1 MLGSAAWTH
10 ARAEFGPPSIMD
22 CTECCGLD
30 TGRARSC
37 SRGVYVAFEVFFWE
51 VISGLPCIEGSPWI
65 GRREVW
71 VWGGG
76 AARGVGV
83 GGWGGAHAPASKQLR
98 LTLRKSVPSRRSS
111 RALKTPSSCTT
122 MRRSTPSVSGQPW
135 EGSRC
140 VCESTCTTTTKGGEH
155 RVGRRETK
163 SGVSFEAAFVAACS
177 VQAAVPE
184 CASVPECALG
194 WVCFGWR
201 ASRASA
207 GGELRAEGCGGGRSR
222 GCSGVRCV
230 CVPARQSCAA
240 WRTRAR
246 RVRFRV

>member
-1 MLGSAAWTH
+1 M
-10 ARAEFGPPSIMD
+10 
-22 CTECCGLD
+22 
-30 TGRARSC
+30 
-37 SRGVYVAFEVFFWE
+37 
-51 VISGLPCIEGSPWI
+51 
-65 GRREVW
+65 GRRRCEGRGCG
-71 VWGGG
+71 WG
-76 AARGVGV
+76 
-83 GGWGGAHAPASKQLR
+83 GGAHAPASKQLR

-207 GGELRAEGCGGGRSR
+207 GAPWSARYSKESPAILLDSGKRRARVRQIWLSLRGHRSAR
-222 GCSGVRCV
+222 STGVR
-230 CVPARQSCAA
+230 
-240 WRTRAR
+240 RA
-246 RVRFRV
+246 